1 MFFIMGIDPRQKEL
15 SYNEMMI
22 CDSCGSYGRYR
33 VWVSYMCFSLFFI
46 PLIKWGREYFVQTT
60 CCETKYKLDPDIGR
74 QIANGANV
82 QIRPEHLT
90 LISKGKAHTYTGQ
103 YEITCPHCGYHTTE
117 DFQYCPKC
125 GRPF

>member
-1 MFFIMGIDPRQKEL
+1 MFFIMGVDPRQKEL
-15 SYNEMMI
+15 NYNEMII

-46 PLIKWGREYFVQTT
+46 PLIKWGREYYVQST
-60 CCETKYKLDPDIGR
+60 CCGTTYKLNSAIGKM
-74 QIANGANV
+74 IADGEDV
-82 QIRPEHLT
+82 KICSEHLT
-90 LISKGKAHTYTGQ
+90 KIASGKTHTYTGQ
-103 YEITCPHCGYHTTE
+103 YEKSCPHCGYTTSE

>member
-15 SYNEMMI
+15 NYNEMII
-22 CDSCGSYGRYR
+22 CDACGSYGRYR

-46 PLIKWGREYFVQTT
+46 PLIKWGREYYVQST
-60 CCETKYKLDPDIGR
+60 CCSTTYKLDPEIGKM
-74 QIANGANV
+74 IANGDDIK
-82 QIRPEHLT
+82 IRPEHLT
-90 LISKGKAHTYTGQ
+90 KISSGKAHTYTGQ
-103 YEITCPHCGYHTTE
+103 HEKNCPYCGYTTSE